1 MSETQS
7 HDGRNAQQTNSV
19 TDAPF
24 SRDLGERNR
33 AIPSNVL
40 SLDISEH
47 SNDELAEMYESANTT
62 YSDEDVVEMRE
73 RSLRRTGDGI
83 TEMRESARTT
93 YTGDEA
99 DRARQRALRG
109 HTDEEFARR
118 HNRARGGPVRPEEVN
133 LVAASD
139 ELVAPPSLTYYD
151 VREVISEE
159 FGKEGWTLM
168 KPLLATHA
176 THLLD
181 DIESS
186 RAMMIE
192 GQSGVGK
199 TMLLKTF
206 GGLNEQFCRRSD
218 ITPASFVSAGSS
230 KSNGN
235 PGNNDLLPQLEGRTL
250 AVRDANTLFTGSE
263 QTIRSRWGKLARIM
277 DGDGYYRQTATHGKA
292 GYDDIRF
299 NFIGA
304 TTPLSPRAWR
314 LIGNVGQRL
323 LFVEWPDE
331 DYEDDWL
338 RSVVD
343 GGERRPIERGQE
355 AVQEF
360 LRDLWNYHDGA
371 ESVTW
376 TDEPMSKEVETSL
389 QRLARVVAHARGS
402 IQNGRASI
410 EAPKRIGKL
419 LHDLARGHA
428 LIHGRTR
435 LELGD
440 VEVCGR
446 VALSTMPSK
455 RRDVVRALL
464 DPDRVG
470 PLTPS
475 EAEDILDVSR
485 PTARERIDEVAT
497 LGLGEKVEVPGRGGT
512 TTGIRAK
519 SEFQWPNGLSYP
531 EF

>member
-7 HDGRNAQQTNSV
+7 YDGRNAQQTDSELESPSEDDV
-19 TDAPF
+19 
-24 SRDLGERNR
+24 RERPGH
-33 AIPSNVL
+33 IPSNVL
-40 SLDISEH
+40 SVDFSAH
-47 SNDELAEMYESANTT
+47 SDDELAGMYESA
-62 YSDEDVVEMRE
+62 RA
-73 RSLRRTGDGI
+73 TGSVKGL
-83 TEMRESARTT
+83 EQ
-93 YTGDEA
+93 
-99 DRARQRALRG
+99 ARQHSLRG
-109 HTDEEFARR
+109 HTDDEFARR
-118 HNRARGGPVRPEEVN
+118 RARQRGGPVKAKDVN
-133 LVAASD
+133 LAATTDSVKS
-139 ELVAPPSLTYYD
+139 LPSITDYD
-151 VREVISEE
+151 VKEVIRDE
-159 FGKEGWTLM
+159 FGAEGWTVM

-176 THLLD
+176 TLLFD

-186 RAMMIE
+186 RAMMVE

-235 PGNNDLLPQLEGRTL
+235 SGNNDLLPQLEGRTL

-263 QTIRSRWGKLARIM
+263 QTIRSRWGKLARTM

-314 LIGNVGQRL
+314 MMGNVGQRL

-331 DYEDDWL
+331 EYDDGWL
-338 RSVVD
+338 TSVLD
-343 GGERRPIERGQE
+343 GGERRPIDRGQDVVQKFLHSLWE
-355 AVQEF
+355 FHGGSSSVAWDGDRPNAVVRMIEY
-360 LRDLWNYHDGA
+360 LA
-371 ESVTW
+371 KVVTY
-376 TDEPMSKEVETSL
+376 
-389 QRLARVVAHARGS
+389 A
-402 IQNGRASI
+402 RASI
-410 EAPKRIGKL
+410 TNGEPQREAPKRIGQL

-428 LIHGRTR
+428 LIHGRTH
-435 LELGD
+435 LELKD

-455 RRDVVRALL
+455 RRGIVRALL
-464 DPDRVG
+464 DPDRNA
-470 PLTPS
+470 PLTAS
-475 EAEDILDVSR
+475 DVETILDMSR
-485 PTARERIDEVAT
+485 PTARDRIEDVVALGFGEVVEAT
-497 LGLGEKVEVPGRGGT
+497 GRGGT
-512 TTGIRAK
+512 TKAVEVNSQFR
-519 SEFQWPNGLSYP
+519 WPDGVPFP